1 MKSRILAVALACGVL
16 AVPAVALASSGGGTA
31 PSTTP
36 VQQQD
41 EQRPQAPEGGREGQP
56 QRPDGHD
63 CPEPGD
69 RGPGDAA
76 PEGEAPEGG
85 SGDTLL

>member
-1 MKSRILAVALACGVL
+1 MKSRFLAVALACGVL
-16 AVPAVALASSGGGTA
+16 AVPAVALASSGDGRA

-36 VQQQD
+36 VQQQ
-41 EQRPQAPEGGREGQP
+41 EQQQP
-56 QRPDGHD
+56 DRQDGQRPDGHD

-69 RGPGDAA
+69 RGPGDGA

-85 SGDTLL
+85 GGDTLL

>member
-1 MKSRILAVALACGVL
+1 MKSRFLAVALACGVL
-16 AVPAVALASSGGGTA
+16 AVPAVALASSGDGTTS
-31 PSTTP
+31 STTP

-41 EQRPQAPEGGREGQP
+41 EQRPQAPEGREGQP
-56 QRPDGHD
+56 RGDD

-69 RGPGDAA
+69 RGPGGGA